1 MKKRGLYLSS
11 AFILI
16 SAIILFFSIRYFN
29 QHNLVANKILEL
41 LPNHPNIVVQFK
53 NPDELYNKY
62 LSQYSLLKELSSSQL
77 QKFIV
82 FAKHLDSL
90 YEIAVNKEIE
100 FQEYSF
106 YFALYPNH
114 QWIMGFTPRFQKD
127 ITKIKHFLE
136 QQHLSFNEHDGNFL
150 VTIKSIIS
158 KNHIYIF
165 IFTRVVEY
173 LH

>member
-77 QKFIV
+77 QKF
-82 FAKHLDSL
+82 F
-90 YEIAVNKEIE
+90 E
-100 FQEYSF
+100 
-106 YFALYPNH
+106 
-114 QWIMGFTPRFQKD
+114 
-127 ITKIKHFLE
+127 
-136 QQHLSFNEHDGNFL
+136 
-150 VTIKSIIS
+150 
-158 KNHIYIF
+158 
-165 IFTRVVEY
+165 
-173 LH
+173 